1 MSYWWLKPFCFL
13 SFCSICE
20 ASKGFLAEAT
30 FLAFSTCT
38 RVLQYGQVRVFWLS
52 AARNKLPQWVHV
64 MIVVVFRVFVSERFF
79 HVQLDNV

>member
-52 AARNKLPQWVHV
+52 AARNKPLQRVHM
-64 MIVVVFRVFVSERFF
+64 MIEVGFMVCVSERFF